1 MKLKQ
6 AYKRNLTDI
15 NNKLPDV
22 TSNYTDLQSL
32 HNEVIEKYDQNKEDI
47 EKQISILALENN
59 N

>member
-22 TSNYTDLQSL
+22 TSNYADLQSL
-32 HNEVIEKYDQNKEDI
+32 HDEVIEKYDQNKEDI